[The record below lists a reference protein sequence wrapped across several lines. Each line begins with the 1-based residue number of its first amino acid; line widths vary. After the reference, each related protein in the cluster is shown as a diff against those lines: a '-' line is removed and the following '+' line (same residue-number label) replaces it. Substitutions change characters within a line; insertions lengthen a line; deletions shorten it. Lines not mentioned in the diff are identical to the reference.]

1 MRLRSRRFIAD
12 WFNIGQRF
20 HLRKV
25 TMLQLLRYALLI
37 LCVSS
42 VHADEVDDFDFEL
55 EFDLRKK
62 STIQD
67 FPLQE
72 MTADSLSDAAIE
84 GALQATS
91 AGSGTGKPAYLE
103 QKERS
108 EKKSKEELRFENDP
122 SAVDQ
127 SLRFGQSLPQVIPYQ
142 APVFEMDTGRTVQ
155 HNNTSWERP

>member
-1 MRLRSRRFIAD
+1 MLRCLSLSLLLAFS
-12 WFNIGQRF
+12 FS
-20 HLRKV
+20 V
-25 TMLQLLRYALLI
+25 TA
-37 LCVSS
+37 
-42 VHADEVDDFDFEL
+42 EETEDFDFEL

-72 MTADSLSDAAIE
+72 MDAELMSDAAIE

-108 EKKSKEELRFENDP
+108 EKQSKEELKLENDP
-122 SAVDQ
+122 SAVDE
-127 SLRFGQSLPQVIPYQ
+127 SLRFGQSVPQFIPYQ

-155 HNNTSWERP
+155 HNNTAFERP